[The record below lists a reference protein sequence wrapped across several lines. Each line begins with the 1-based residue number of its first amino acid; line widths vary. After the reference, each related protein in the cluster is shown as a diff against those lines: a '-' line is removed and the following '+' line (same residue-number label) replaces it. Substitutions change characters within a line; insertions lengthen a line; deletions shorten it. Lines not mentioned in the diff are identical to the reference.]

1 MESLTRLREQRAF
14 LCRLSPD
21 RALGSVEE
29 ADTFLRDRGLL
40 TRTADCALPS
50 LYEACHEDPYQ
61 PGRPGFATWPA
72 TKWPW
77 FGELADRGHLI
88 TAVHRGKS
96 LLISGAVARLL
107 DPICRA
113 EITRMGTADRGWGR
127 LLDHLAAAGPSSI
140 EDLRT
145 ELGLKRQEL
154 KALRA
159 PLERCG
165 AIVSRSLHVTA
176 GQGHQ
181 HSSELARWD
190 QAYRGSG
197 GGTSEDPAAALRDL
211 IAAAVRAAVLAP
223 ETELRRWFSWQWYW
237 ADSLVDDLIGQGRL
251 RRIDGHVT
259 VAPRKP
265 RPGHPGILLE
275 VSNSDFPG
283 RSRTAVRRGRRLL
296 ADLRAGHSDLGFL
309 HSCASRV
316 PEIVDLGDSP
326 QDPFGRESPDARSG
340 TFREH
345 RTRQD
350 PPPLSARGDRWDS
363 RSECGLDDL
372 AVMSWTVGSVSNA
385 VSNVRR
391 IR

>member
-1 MESLTRLREQRAF
+1 M
-14 LCRLSPD
+14 
-21 RALGSVEE
+21 
-29 ADTFLRDRGLL
+29 
-40 TRTADCALPS
+40 
-50 LYEACHEDPYQ
+50 DPYQ

-77 FGELADRGHLI
+77 FGALADRGHLI

-96 LLISGAVARLL
+96 LLISGAVARLV

-113 EITRMGTADRGWGR
+113 EITRMGAADRGWGR

-154 KALRA
+154 KVLRA

-165 AIVSRSLHVTA
+165 AIVSRSLYVTA
-176 GQGHQ
+176 GQGHRY
-181 HSSELARWD
+181 SSELARWD

-197 GGTSEDPAAALRDL
+197 GGTGEDPVAALGDL

-259 VAPRKP
+259 SAGQTATVTIAAPRGIPESCLKSATVTSQGDQEP
-265 RPGHPGILLE
+265 PFGADAGSSPISALVIQIWAFCTHAPVACRRSLISATVRKIRSGGSRQMPGVGRSGSTEPGRTRLPCRRGAIVGTVDPSAALMILL
-275 VSNSDFPG
+275 
-283 RSRTAVRRGRRLL
+283 
-296 ADLRAGHSDLGFL
+296 
-309 HSCASRV
+309 
-316 PEIVDLGDSP
+316 
-326 QDPFGRESPDARSG
+326 
-340 TFREH
+340 
-345 RTRQD
+345 
-350 PPPLSARGDRWDS
+350 
-363 RSECGLDDL
+363 
-372 AVMSWTVGSVSNA
+372 
-385 VSNVRR
+385 
-391 IR
+391 